1 MQRVDPVKPSNSGT
15 IVRSLGPDATPGRQ
29 VRFSRLTYQYV
40 RNPWHVPVLEPLAQ
54 APPMRSDLA
63 VARVPQSVRSIMDGN
78 PPRLSLITTPFT
90 HRSLYAWGLLAWAY
104 WRTRSWSHRRPP
116 SRHHARADRR
126 TFCLSHPKP
135 VPHCDPKAPH
145 RPPTRC
151 GSPSG
156 SASSP
161 QRAPSPRRA
170 TAGRATAVRRSGR
183 RSRSSGGGSASRVV
197 VERACWW
204 R

>member
-104 WRTRSWSHRRPP
+104 CRTRSWSHRRPP
-116 SRHHARADRR
+116 IWAG
-126 TFCLSHPKP
+126 
-135 VPHCDPKAPH
+135 
-145 RPPTRC
+145 PPTRPTRVC
-151 GSPSG
+151 VVAAGLRVPRW
-156 SASSP
+156 AS
-161 QRAPSPRRA
+161 
-170 TAGRATAVRRSGR
+170 AVRPPAVQH
-183 RSRSSGGGSASRVV
+183 SGG
-197 VERACWW
+197 
-204 R
+204 